1 MLYAGLAVVGL
12 VLLTGGGLYGYR
24 EVLRNKPAPIWVPLA
39 LRVDISMED
48 QGKLAK
54 EIEGRLRNDELLR
67 QVVVDAGLQ
76 SKFGSPTEDAA
87 VKELK
92 GRLFVKVG
100 TADTPQGTVPSI
112 NVGVNGTGRERDA
125 SGAAATRLIKD
136 VWKMLGI
143 DPDTGKQLERPP
155 GGAPADEGDDS
166 DFKATAPDLN

>member
-1 MLYAGLAVVGL
+1 MLYAGLAAFGF
-12 VLLTGGGLYGYR
+12 VLLAGGAYYAR
-24 EVLRNKPAPIWVPLA
+24 KQYYASKPAPIWVPLA

-54 EIEGRLRNDELLR
+54 EIEDRLRNDELLR

-92 GRLFVKVG
+92 ERLFVKVG

-112 NVGVNGTGRERDA
+112 NVGVNGTARERDA

-166 DFKATAPDLN
+166 DFKATVPDLN